1 MNASHIERGFL
12 PAGRRQDAAWCDKGP
27 LSEYICGKA
36 RRRTGLDGRRVS
48 ASRRHSLIVCP
59 VGARDALDVR
69 SGAVQQ
75 QSTVFVS
82 DSSSVQGRRP
92 VSYEQQPCRA
102 VQGGAVRQCYG
113 GGGGGFLRGRGRA
126 ALQYSGASA
135 AAGRRGATTRR
146 GSCAAAVRCS
156 SSAAAHVSVAV
167 SYARPH
173 TQGCMWKIVSVIFCE
188 NTRPSLVHTLVF
200 GE

>member
-1 MNASHIERGFL
+1 VNASHIERGFL

-92 VSYEQQPCRA
+92 VSYVTEKSY
-102 VQGGAVRQCYG
+102 GRQCYG
-113 GGGGGFLRGRGRA
+113 RRAAGLWAALSRTYLYVPDFSAYGGQGALGRA
-126 ALQYSGASA
+126 AGVSPGNGGESPKLLPTGA
-135 AAGRRGATTRR
+135 
-146 GSCAAAVRCS
+146 
-156 SSAAAHVSVAV
+156 
-167 SYARPH
+167 
-173 TQGCMWKIVSVIFCE
+173 
-188 NTRPSLVHTLVF
+188 N
-200 GE
+200 